1 MVVKS
6 DHRRQEWNPDKLR
19 RSLQV
24 ACTKRPISAET
35 IERTVEQIEAELR
48 SRDTAEVPSSVIGD
62 LAMEK
67 LRQLDQV
74 AYIRFASVY
83 RAFADIS
90 SFEDE
95 VRRLIERASL
105 NGATGGA
112 GRATATLSE
121 AAASAAPDPL
131 ATRAPDGA
139 KTSDAPFGST
149 GVGAPESG
157 SPRSQPA
164 GGPSAGSA
172 PHRRAAGSAAQVRT
186 SRSGASPGAAGTR

>member
-6 DHRRQEWNPDKLR
+6 DQRRQEWNPDKLR

-48 SRDTAEVPSSVIGD
+48 SRDSSEVPSSVIGD

-105 NGATGGA
+105 NT
-112 GRATATLSE
+112 
-121 AAASAAPDPL
+121 SAQAIAEPP
-131 ATRAPDGA
+131 
-139 KTSDAPFGST
+139 
-149 GVGAPESG
+149 
-157 SPRSQPA
+157 
-164 GGPSAGSA
+164 
-172 PHRRAAGSAAQVRT
+172 VRT
-186 SRSGASPGAAGTR
+186 ALPASPPREPSLKLKKPSPGAAAAR

>member
-1 MVVKS
+1 MANEARLRVSPMGGVGEVGKNSTLMIVKS
-6 DHRRQEWNPDKLR
+6 DQRRQEWNPDKLR

-35 IERTVEQIEAELR
+35 IERTVEQIESELR
-48 SRDTAEVPSSVIGD
+48 SRDSSEVPSSVVGD

-95 VRRLIERASL
+95 VRRLIERAAL
-105 NGATGGA
+105 T
-112 GRATATLSE
+112 TAPQALSE
-121 AAASAAPDPL
+121 PP
-131 ATRAPDGA
+131 
-139 KTSDAPFGST
+139 
-149 GVGAPESG
+149 V
-157 SPRSQPA
+157 
-164 GGPSAGSA
+164 
-172 PHRRAAGSAAQVRT
+172 
-186 SRSGASPGAAGTR
+186 RSGLPSGGQPSLKKTSPGAAAAR

>member
-6 DHRRQEWNPDKLR
+6 DQRRQEWSPDKLR

-48 SRDTAEVPSSVIGD
+48 GRDTAEVPSSVIGD

-83 RAFADIS
+83 RAFADVS

-95 VRRLIERASL
+95 VRHLIERASH
-105 NGATGGA
+105 GGS
-112 GRATATLSE
+112 GEIGLGTPPRA
-121 AAASAAPDPL
+121 
-131 ATRAPDGA
+131 RA
-139 KTSDAPFGST
+139 
-149 GVGAPESG
+149 
-157 SPRSQPA
+157 R
-164 GGPSAGSA
+164 
-172 PHRRAAGSAAQVRT
+172 
-186 SRSGASPGAAGTR
+186 